1 MLTTTIDSPDAD
13 LHLPTI
19 NSRGSEE
26 LNLGF
31 EYNSQTLSSSICN
44 TCIYSGGQ
52 GTTKTN

>member
-31 EYNSQTLSSSICN
+31 EYNSQTLSSSIC
-44 TCIYSGGQ
+44 IYSGGQ